1 MLGSV
6 GSAQHYGVEL
16 NYWNVIYAHSNQ
28 PRIIRYV

>member
-1 MLGSV
+1 MSGSV
-6 GSAQHYGVEL
+6 GSAQHYEGEL